1 MSKSPLR
8 ELRTAGEVIDAI
20 GAGRVAELT
29 DREHNHVSN
38 WRREGRLASHSF
50 LILTAELALLGC
62 RASPTLWGI
71 AVPRQTRTAKK
82 LRVAS

>member
-8 ELRTAGEVIDAI
+8 ELHTAGEVIDAI

-29 DREHNHVSN
+29 DREYNHVSN

-50 LILTAELALLGC
+50 LILSGELAALGF

-71 AVPRQTRTAKK
+71 VVPKQTRIRA
-82 LRVAS
+82 AS